1 MLTYQWT
8 PHYSHVLQCET
19 ALWLQQ
25 LGASVY
31 SHLPDI
37 VSTVWIEQ
45 AILFEKI
52 FYLCRREIKYI
63 SIIIDL
69 YLYTIGFACK
79 YASYCATSKI
89 LFGWL
94 QFRWDY
100 KHHHII
106 SRVVLGFSSFT
117 VLSLGSITSAHVAF
131 TRTTC
136 SFSLLC
142 SQPFL
147 PFGCFLRGICTFF
160 STEVLSVRVP
170 GGCRS
175 NGWHGYCPGSL
186 VAPFRITR
194 QYLPHGFNLIFI
206 EGIKKRAFLPK
217 ATKKSA

>member
-1 MLTYQWT
+1 MVLCLLINKLLTNSECI
-8 PHYSHVLQCET
+8 SHVLQCET
-19 ALWLQQ
+19 AVWLQQ
-25 LGASVY
+25 LGVGMY
-31 SHLPDI
+31 SHLPDV

-117 VLSLGSITSAHVAF
+117 VLSLGSITSLTLLSRALHVALA
-131 TRTTC
+131 
-136 SFSLLC
+136 SFARSPSFPLDVFWEVSAHFSPLRF
-142 SQPFL
+142 SVWGRLVGAAQMVDMVTVLARKWL
-147 PFGCFLRGICTFF
+147 PSGLQGSTFPMGL
-160 STEVLSVRVP
+160 T
-170 GGCRS
+170 
-175 NGWHGYCPGSL
+175 
-186 VAPFRITR
+186 
-194 QYLPHGFNLIFI
+194 
-206 EGIKKRAFLPK
+206 
-217 ATKKSA
+217 

>member
-1 MLTYQWT
+1 MVLCLLINKLLTNSECI
-8 PHYSHVLQCET
+8 SHVLQCET
-19 ALWLQQ
+19 AVWLQQ
-25 LGASVY
+25 LGVSMY

-69 YLYTIGFACK
+69 YLYTIGFACT
-79 YASYCATSKI
+79 YASYCAISKI

-117 VLSLGSITSAHVAF
+117 VLSLGSITSLTLLSRALHVALA
-131 TRTTC
+131 
-136 SFSLLC
+136 SFARSLPSLWMFFEKYLHIFLHWG
-142 SQPFL
+142 SQCEGAWWVPL
-147 PFGCFLRGICTFF
+147 KWLTWL
-160 STEVLSVRVP
+160 LSWLA
-170 GGCRS
+170 S
-175 NGWHGYCPGSL
+175 GSL
-186 VAPFRITR
+186 QVYKGVPS
-194 QYLPHGFNLIFI
+194 PWV
-206 EGIKKRAFLPK
+206 
-217 ATKKSA
+217 

>member
-1 MLTYQWT
+1 MNSSLQPCTAMWDCGMT
-8 PHYSHVLQCET
+8 PAAGCKRVFSSAWYSIYSVDRASDLVWENLLLVPQRDKIHQHHYWS
-19 ALWLQQ
+19 
-25 LGASVY
+25 
-31 SHLPDI
+31 
-37 VSTVWIEQ
+37 
-45 AILFEKI
+45 
-52 FYLCRREIKYI
+52 
-63 SIIIDL
+63 

-147 PFGCFLRGICTFF
+147 PFGCFLRSICTFF

-217 ATKKSA
+217 ATKKST